1 MRPRKKD
8 LTFVAFALILAPGA
22 FGKSS
27 SNYYWRPRASAKSTF
42 DANVL
47 LAPFYVQNRS
57 LSSLFCGVAQNFFNL
72 NKSLRQCKSDVQNRP
87 SPAPFYPQ
95 SLRVSSIICRYAQ
108 NKFNSRRSCHGVAN
122 MRKFK
127 TIAQNK
133 T

>member
-1 MRPRKKD
+1 MRIILIWGGMFHVKHSSKKMWSLG
-8 LTFVAFALILAPGA
+8 LTTPDRRAG
-22 FGKSS
+22 
-27 SNYYWRPRASAKSTF
+27 ASAKAMCET
-42 DANVL
+42 DVL
-47 LAPFYVQNRS
+47 LAPFYVQNRP

-108 NKFNSRRSCHGVAN
+108 NNFNSRRSCHGVAN